1 MDEADKLLDMDF
13 EKEIN
18 EILAAIP
25 RKRQTMLFSAT
36 MTSKVKKLQRASL
49 HQPVRVRT
57 KPSSVCPSIH
67 QRQLKSSKCNK
78 TAQPKEKAR
87 HIMYPCIYCNSEFSN
102 GNEVICVCV
111 HAPCEWSS

>member
-49 HQPVRVRT
+49 HQPVRVRI
-57 KPSSVCPSIH
+57 KPSSGFCVPFNSPETAEE
-67 QRQLKSSKCNK
+67 LK
-78 TAQPKEKAR
+78 
-87 HIMYPCIYCNSEFSN
+87 M
-102 GNEVICVCV
+102 
-111 HAPCEWSS
+111 